1 MISSSVKRVATL
13 FYGSFIRPD
22 VMSLA
27 GIESSRVTVAKLSG
41 YDICF
46 DPHANIF
53 RSEQHSIY
61 GVLVHATHEE
71 LNRLYR
77 RDGVGEFLPE
87 AVLVE
92 IDSNKLLPAL
102 CFVPPL
108 QSSAQP
114 DRAYVELIV
123 KAGRTH
129 GFPSWYL
136 SRLGRFLEK

>member
-1 MISSSVKRVATL
+1 MKRVATL

-22 VMSLA
+22 VMSLV
-27 GIESSRVTVAKLSG
+27 GIESSSVTVAKLSG

-61 GVLVHATHEE
+61 GVLVHVTHEE

-92 IDSNKLLPAL
+92 IDGNKLLPAL
-102 CFVPPL
+102 CFIPPL
-108 QSSAQP
+108 RSNAPP
-114 DRAYVELIV
+114 DYGYVEQII
-123 KAGRTH
+123 KAAKTH

-136 SRLGRFLEK
+136 NRLSSFLEK

>member
-1 MISSSVKRVATL
+1 MISNPAKRVATL

-27 GIESSRVTVAKLSG
+27 GIESSSIAVAKLSG

-61 GVLVHATHEE
+61 GVLVHATHDE
-71 LNRLYR
+71 LDRLYR

-92 IDSNKLLPAL
+92 IEGNKLLPAL
-102 CFVPPL
+102 CFVPPI
-108 QSSAQP
+108 QSNAPP
-114 DRAYVELIV
+114 DLAYLEKII
-123 KAGRTH
+123 KAAKIH
-129 GFPSWYL
+129 GFPTWYVN
-136 SRLGRFLEK
+136 RLGGFLEQ